1 MERKTVAQVMALLKY
16 KPQIKMMLFHPKVG
30 LSIKV
35 RNVAGGQRGGKGD
48 NECYSETKKNQI

>member
-1 MERKTVAQVMALLKY
+1 
-16 KPQIKMMLFHPKVG
+16 MMLFHTKVG